1 MTGSMWNWG
10 IFRGSKRRRPPCQRT
25 FCKGTPFN
33 FGIER
38 CRFLN
43 AQADVSKNFTI
54 FLEKLHYVLPKTSLY
69 FYKNFTMFLRTYHY
83 VFQICPVGFYN
94 LSAWSLP
101 AARGVFPFSQ
111 NVPENLLLT
120 AASSR
125 SERQI
130 NADEG
135 DFWIIQSSHL
145 PLSVFIRGELILFRH
160 SISGSFRSGRASR
173 RV

>member
-1 MTGSMWNWG
+1 MWNWG
-10 IFRGSKRRRPPCQRT
+10 IFGGSKRRRPPCQCA
-25 FCKGTPFN
+25 FCERTPFN
-33 FGIER
+33 SEIER

-43 AQADVSKNFTI
+43 TQAEVSENFTMFYRKHHYI
-54 FLEKLHYVLPKTSLY
+54 FTKTSLY
-69 FYKNFTMFLRTYHY
+69 FSENITMFLRKYHY
-83 VFQICPVGFYN
+83 VFQICPVVFFD
-94 LSAWSLP
+94 LSGWSLP
-101 AARGVFPFSQ
+101 AARDVFPFSQ

-135 DFWIIQSSHL
+135 DFWIIRSSHL
-145 PLSVFIRGELILFRH
+145 PLSVFIRGELSLFRH

>member
-1 MTGSMWNWG
+1 MWNWG
-10 IFRGSKRRRPPCQRT
+10 IFRGSKRRRPPCQRA
-25 FCKGTPFN
+25 FYKQTPVN

-43 AQADVSKNFTI
+43 TQAEVSENFTM
-54 FLEKLHYVLPKTSLY
+54 FMKRLHYVLPKISLY
-69 FYKNFTMFLRTYHY
+69 FPKNFTMFLQKYHY
-83 VFQICPVGFYN
+83 VFQFCPVGFSN
-94 LSAWSLP
+94 LSGWSLP
-101 AARGVFPFSQ
+101 TARYVFPFSQ

-135 DFWIIQSSHL
+135 DFWIIRSSHL
-145 PLSVFIRGELILFRH
+145 PLSVFIRGELSLFRH
-160 SISGSFRSGRASR
+160 SISGSFRSGRSLV